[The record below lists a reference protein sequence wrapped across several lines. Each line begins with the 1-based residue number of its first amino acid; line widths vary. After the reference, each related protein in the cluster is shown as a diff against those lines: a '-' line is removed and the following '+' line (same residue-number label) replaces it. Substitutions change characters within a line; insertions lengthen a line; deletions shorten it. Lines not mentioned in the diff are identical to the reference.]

1 MSAIPVALLSV
12 LVIVNDIG
20 GTAAYSVLVSRS
32 SEPCLTNEFKCASDG
47 NCIRVARL
55 CDGTDDCDDGSDER
69 GCPQATRTCS
79 VTEFRCRSGQC
90 IAGWRRC
97 DGEPDCDDFSDEER
111 MTCGEGGTCHPDQF
125 ACKNGA
131 GTCIP
136 AEWRCDRVR
145 DCTDGSDE
153 EGCPNA
159 TCSQDKEFACRN
171 GRCILK
177 GWRCDG
183 DDDCGDGSDEENCRR
198 ETCSA
203 SKFECGSGECV
214 PSRLRCDG
222 RRDCR
227 DGSDED
233 PSSCRAGLCRDDEF
247 ACGPLSANACVPL
260 KSRCNGNE
268 DCPDGSDEKECGST
282 DCVRYD
288 VLCDDGQCVRIW
300 SRCDVQNVS

>member
-1 MSAIPVALLSV
+1 M
-12 LVIVNDIG
+12 
-20 GTAAYSVLVSRS
+20 
-32 SEPCLTNEFKCASDG
+32 TNEFKCANEG
-47 NCIRVARL
+47 NCIRVARV
-55 CDGTDDCDDGSDER
+55 CDGSDDCGDGSDER
-69 GCPQATRTCS
+69 GCLQAARTCS

-97 DGEPDCDDFSDEER
+97 DGEPDCDDLSDEER

-125 ACKNGA
+125 ACKNRT

-159 TCSQDKEFACRN
+159 TCSEDEEFACRN
-171 GRCILK
+171 GRCVLK

-183 DDDCGDGSDEENCRR
+183 DDDCGDGSDEDPISCR
-198 ETCSA
+198 A
-203 SKFECGSGECV
+203 
-214 PSRLRCDG
+214 RL
-222 RRDCR
+222 CR
-227 DGSDED
+227 DG
-233 PSSCRAGLCRDDEF
+233 EF
-247 ACGPLSANACVPL
+247 ACGPLSANACVSL
-260 KSRCNGNE
+260 KSRCDGNE

-288 VLCDDGQCVRIW
+288 VLCDDGQCARIW
-300 SRCDVQNVS
+300 SRCDVPNVS